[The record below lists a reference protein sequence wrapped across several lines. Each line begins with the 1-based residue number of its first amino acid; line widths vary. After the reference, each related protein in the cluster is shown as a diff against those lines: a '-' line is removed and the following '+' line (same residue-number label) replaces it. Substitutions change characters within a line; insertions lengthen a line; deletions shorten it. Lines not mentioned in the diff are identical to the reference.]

1 MHKLLSSVIYAIF
14 ILNMYITEKIGI
26 QIYMQLKLS
35 RLKVVSHKAMKEAA
49 SGTSTKTQPYTS
61 TLQEQNQISITKDP

>member
-1 MHKLLSSVIYAIF
+1 M
-14 ILNMYITEKIGI
+14 TEKIGI

-49 SGTSTKTQPYTS
+49 SGTSTN
-61 TLQEQNQISITKDP
+61 LDSILHK